1 LSPYQVTSFFQ
12 WLEKSS
18 SAAMEF
24 SSGWKIPSDLLAP
37 DVEDNGQEGYEQDD
51 AEHHAQREAQQ
62 VYRH

>member
-1 LSPYQVTSFFQ
+1 
-12 WLEKSS
+12 
-18 SAAMEF
+18 MEF